1 MICDRNAL
9 AMVWREFLNDYLS
22 VDKFAEH
29 KGLTHDEALMLLSV
43 AQSAHENPHPEA

>member
-22 VDKFAEH
+22 VAKFAEH
-29 KGLTHDEALMLLSV
+29 KGLTEEEARWLLTA
-43 AQSAHENPHPEA
+43 AQSAHENPHPDA